1 MVGLKKSIDFVEE
14 NLKPTE
20 YCCYPLTIIKGTEMY
35 EYYLQGKINIDK
47 SGMAISSYSYNNDE
61 LLDMQE
67 YSKLRMNKYLQANY
81 HDLDLDKKI
90 KRNKVMIKSIE

>member
-1 MVGLKKSIDFVEE
+1 
-14 NLKPTE
+14 
-20 YCCYPLTIIKGTEMY
+20 MY